1 MDILKQLISNQ
12 ALIVSL
18 AAWLIAQIFKVFT
31 NLFVE
36 KTFDIKRLVGDGG
49 MPSAHSATVMALAIM
64 VGWTSG
70 FDGVAFAVSLIFAVV
85 VMRDAV
91 GVRRETGKQA
101 ESIKDIAE
109 ALNQTFL
116 GENSEI
122 RTESLKILV
131 GHTPLQVTFGAILVA
146 AVSVIYILLFL
157 I

>member
-122 RTESLKILV
+122 RTENLKILV
-131 GHTPLQVTFGAILVA
+131 GHTPLQVTFGAILGA

-157 I
+157 V